1 MRLRDV
7 MVHLEAIRKAVEG
20 RQQVAWGVSPRK
32 SAGAPSTVPLEALR
46 KAPEGRQNVAW
57 GVSTRISV
65 DAHTTAPRAPA
76 GRRKSPEASL
86 GCCRRS
92 GAFWKGRCRG
102 CLFLGLTPQAAL

>member
-57 GVSTRISV
+57 GVSPCPYHHFHHAKS
-65 DAHTTAPRAPA
+65 DMPMMASAPRIMVCSLSQPRQIVIQP
-76 GRRKSPEASL
+76 GSPS
-86 GCCRRS
+86 
-92 GAFWKGRCRG
+92 
-102 CLFLGLTPQAAL
+102 